1 MFIKRAVCFLS
12 DPIDCENDPCHLAWI
27 VRDNRILLNAIPGAQ
42 CSNGTS
48 FMNLN
53 PSTLCSVNIY
63 WYFYTYNWHNDS
75 TILFTR
81 SQKFERFVCPVPNGL
96 FANPSSFFSFYQ
108 CSNTIPYKFVNDSN
122 YYIIRIKNSIIFLT
136 NGHAHPFYI
145 LRTVLETWYLIRL
158 RLIATMSP
166 QHPQQMDACCN
177 NNFK

>member
-1 MFIKRAVCFLS
+1 MFFYKLFFNRCIIKINFWCVVWWFIRRVVWWFIERVVCFLS

-96 FANPSSFFSFYQ
+96 FANPSSLFSFYQ

-122 YYIIRIKNSIIFLT
+122 YYI
-136 NGHAHPFYI
+136 
-145 LRTVLETWYLIRL
+145 
-158 RLIATMSP
+158 
-166 QHPQQMDACCN
+166 
-177 NNFK
+177 